1 MLLVNATLGLPG
13 SILYDDHDPT
23 HPSPGNIED
32 HFGLLASPLSM
43 HWPRCW
49 RSPAPPGRSACSCQ
63 GAGGDCLVLRQ
74 QTRGKVIA
82 LWSETDVAWAVR
94 TRGREVRVLAADGPD
109 LTPSTLAQGAF
120 VPGVAD
126 GGRSTS

>member
-1 MLLVNATLGLPG
+1 TPRTRARQHRG
-13 SILYDDHDPT
+13 SLRT
-23 HPSPGNIED
+23 
-32 HFGLLASPLSM
+32 ACQPLSM

-49 RSPAPPGRSACSCQ
+49 RSPAAPGPYACSCQ
-63 GAGGDCLVLRQ
+63 GVGKHCLVLRQQ

-82 LWSETDVAWAVR
+82 LWSEADVTWAVR
-94 TRGREVRVLAADGPD
+94 ARGREVRVMAADGPD
-109 LTPSTLAQGAF
+109 LTASTLAQGAF